1 MVVGLKR
8 RLIGFT
14 GLLIATALSTTTPL
28 VKKQASQESIRF
40 LGSLLFIG
48 IVILNWVRTL
58 VCVSAERVASTAR
71 VSRPQSRLLWIG

>member
-8 RLIGFT
+8 GLIGLT
-14 GLLIATALSTTTPL
+14 GLLIATALSAVTPL

-48 IVILNWVRTL
+48 IVILNRVRPL
-58 VCVSAERVASTAR
+58 V
-71 VSRPQSRLLWIG
+71 